1 MTKPNMTITSA
12 NAVFTLRV
20 PGLYDSPGTIEGY
33 GTDAAV
39 QTADH
44 SPVQT
49 EVGVDGHLSGGYTP
63 TPKVVT
69 ITLAADSPSRVTFE
83 DWDQYQETARE
94 TLPCEALFDIPS
106 IGRRMTGTRG
116 FLTQARKHPNANKVL
131 QAGAFQITFQ
141 SFTGS
146 NI

>member
-1 MTKPNMTITSA
+1 MTAPTITSA

-20 PGLYDSPGTIEGY
+20 PGLYDSPVTIEAF

-39 QTADH
+39 QSADH
-44 SPVQT
+44 NPVQ
-49 EVGVDGHLSGGYTP
+49 VQMSIDGHLSGGFTP
-63 TPKVVT
+63 TPTVLT
-69 ITLAADSPSRVTFE
+69 ITLAADSPSRKTFE
-83 DWDQYQETARE
+83 DWDQYQKTIRE
-94 TLPCEALFDIPS
+94 ALPGEALFDLPS

-116 FLTQARKHPNANKVL
+116 FLTQARTHPNANQVL
-131 QAGAFQITFQ
+131 QAGTFQITFE